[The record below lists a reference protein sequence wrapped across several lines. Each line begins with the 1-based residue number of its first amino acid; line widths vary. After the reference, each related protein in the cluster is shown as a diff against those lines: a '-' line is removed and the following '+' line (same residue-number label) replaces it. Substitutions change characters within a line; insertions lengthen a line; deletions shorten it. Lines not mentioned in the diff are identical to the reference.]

1 MPGRASEFTADHA
14 GRTADVR
21 SVPERADSEA
31 VAGRLVPSYVL
42 QRSAAGAAPRCAG
55 GPARTR
61 PVRPVP
67 SGCRMRHA
75 EVRYIG
81 HCSFVDGRIVLTTS
95 SCLDPSALRPFGCI
109 LRARPMHAHETVRRT
124 P

>member
-1 MPGRASEFTADHA
+1 MPGRASEFTADHGTHRG
-14 GRTADVR
+14 GRP
-21 SVPERADSEA
+21 SPERADSEA

-42 QRSAAGAAPRCAG
+42 QRSAAGAAPRRWG

-67 SGCRMRHA
+67 SGYRMRS
-75 EVRYIG
+75 I
-81 HCSFVDGRIVLTTS
+81 HCAVVSTVESSVTTS

>member
-1 MPGRASEFTADHA
+1 MCPAVRVSLPRTT

-61 PVRPVP
+61 PARTRPVP
-67 SGCRMRHA
+67 SGCRMPRCDL
-75 EVRYIG
+75 
-81 HCSFVDGRIVLTTS
+81 HCGFVDGRIVLTTS

-109 LRARPMHAHETVRRT
+109 LRARPMHAHETVRRGT